1 MDFSFFSSSGILWK
15 KRLWKYL
22 KWTHMEKKFIKILK
36 WDSYTVEY
44 VRKSYDFEKS
54 NEHKTQIE
62 QC

>member
-1 MDFSFFSSSGILWK
+1 
-15 KRLWKYL
+15 
-22 KWTHMEKKFIKILK
+22 MEKKFIKILK

-62 QC
+62 QVSHTHFF